1 MSVRRSPV
9 STPTSSMEHTQ
20 SESDINALQLSDVS
34 FVNVNSN
41 KRFRTN
47 QPSPPE
53 TEQNLNQDIMAM
65 LNTWKAE
72 FEIKIDDMYNSQ
84 NILITK
90 LSSDIRDLKAQNVK
104 IQKSND
110 DIVQSMSFINKQ
122 YQEVKAGLDTLQKER
137 LEQKRCIENL
147 ERKIQDLQ
155 LRTRSSNVEIRNIP
169 LIDKETVA
177 NLKDTICKIGQVI
190 GTPISSPDL
199 RDIYRLPGKPG
210 TVRLIVAEFQ
220 TVQLKLDMI
229 TAIREYNRGK
239 KTEEKLNTEVI
250 KIPGRRQAVYV
261 SDYLP
266 ASSKKLFHQAREF
279 ANHNNFKYC
288 WTSNSNIFLRKAE
301 GEKQIL
307 ITSEKCLLDFRKNM

>member
-9 STPTSSMEHTQ
+9 STPTSSMGHTQ

-122 YQEVKAGLDTLQKER
+122 Y
-137 LEQKRCIENL
+137 
-147 ERKIQDLQ
+147 
-155 LRTRSSNVEIRNIP
+155 
-169 LIDKETVA
+169 
-177 NLKDTICKIGQVI
+177 
-190 GTPISSPDL
+190 
-199 RDIYRLPGKPG
+199 
-210 TVRLIVAEFQ
+210 
-220 TVQLKLDMI
+220 
-229 TAIREYNRGK
+229 
-239 KTEEKLNTEVI
+239 
-250 KIPGRRQAVYV
+250 
-261 SDYLP
+261 
-266 ASSKKLFHQAREF
+266 
-279 ANHNNFKYC
+279 
-288 WTSNSNIFLRKAE
+288 
-301 GEKQIL
+301 
-307 ITSEKCLLDFRKNM
+307 